1 MIKFEQ
7 RFDANAYRIGDGTL
21 SGTVTTLEEGQWV
34 TYDANGELVIAG
46 AASVHAF
53 LAMGSKRDGRDQV
66 AGRPVK
72 KITFLHG
79 PFRLK
84 TDQFDATG
92 TYATTM
98 TPLTLADNGILTDAD
113 MVAGDKVYA
122 YAKGEPVDGFLL
134 IYGV

>member
-21 SGTVTTLEEGQWV
+21 ADSVETLEEGQWV
-34 TYDANGELVIAG
+34 TYDANGELVVA
-46 AASVHAF
+46 AEASVHAF
-53 LAMGSKRDGRDQV
+53 LAMGSKRAGRDQV
-66 AGRPVK
+66 GGRPVK

-92 TYATTM
+92 TYAATM
-98 TPLTLADNGILTDAD
+98 TPLTVTAGGILTDAD
-113 MVAGDKVYA
+113 LVAGDKVYA
-122 YAKGEPVDGFLL
+122 YAKGAPVDGFLQ